1 MNTYHIIIAAAS
13 IIILSF
19 LFNLLAKK
27 TNIPSVLML
36 ILLGVGIQLY
46 KKPDVSNG
54 GSEEWIMTI
63 LEILGNVGLIFI
75 VLEAALDLRLKRDK
89 IGLIIKSFF
98 VALFAL
104 LASSFGIA
112 GLIMVIFPGNPDVDS
127 LFKCLM
133 YAVPL
138 SIMSSAIIIPSV
150 SSLVKEKKEFMIY
163 ESTFSDIL
171 GIMFFYFLKDYAHT
185 EGVGN
190 IIGGVSLNIG
200 ITILIAGVASYL
212 LVLLFQKIEAS
223 AKYFLTFAILLLLY
237 AVGKTFHLSSLL
249 IILFFG
255 LVLNNTQTFFIGP
268 LKTLA
273 KPIKMKESMHELHII
288 TLETAFVLRTFFF
301 VIFGVTIMLSSL
313 IDIKVALIS
322 LIIVAILFAVRFLLL
337 KLFVRKDFIPQL
349 WIAPRGLITVLLFYA
364 IPNGHIDNHGEVLA
378 SYNMNFDYRIQ
389 DFPDGILLYVILISS
404 LIMTISLILNRGEKV
419 RDVFLEVITMKN
431 NDNTLVDKI
440 EESIIGRDQENDIEK
455 EDVEDLETNSEEEK
469 KE

>member
-1 MNTYHIIIAAAS
+1 MNTYYIIIAVAS

-46 KKPDVSNG
+46 HKPDTAPG
-54 GSEEWIMTI
+54 GSEEWVMTI

-75 VLEAALDLRLKRDK
+75 VLEAALDLKLKREK
-89 IGLIIKSFF
+89 AGLIIKSFF
-98 VALFAL
+98 VALIAL
-104 LASSFGIA
+104 LASSFAIA
-112 GLIMVIFPGNPDVDS
+112 GLMMLIWQGNPDANS

-150 SSLVKEKKEFMIY
+150 SSLIKSKQEFMIY

-185 EGVGN
+185 EGVVN

-200 ITILIAGVASYL
+200 VTVLIAIVASYL

-223 AKYFLTFAILLLLY
+223 AKYFLMFAILLLLY
-237 AVGKTFHLSSLL
+237 ALGKSFHLSSLL

-255 LVLNNTQTFFIGP
+255 LVLNNTQTFFLGP
-268 LKTLA
+268 LKSMA
-273 KPIKMKESMHELHII
+273 KPLKMKESMHELHVI

-301 VIFGVTIMLSSL
+301 VIFGITIMLGSL
-313 IDIKVALIS
+313 IDFQVAVIS
-322 LIIVAILFAVRFLLL
+322 IAIVAILFGVRYLLL
-337 KLFVRKDFIPQL
+337 KLFVKKDIIPQL

-364 IPNGHIDNHGEVLA
+364 IPNGHIDSHGAVLA
-378 SYNMNFDYRIQ
+378 KYNMDYDYTIQ
-389 DFPDGILLYVILISS
+389 NFPDGILLYVILISS
-404 LIMTISLILNRGEKV
+404 MIMTVSLILNRGDKV
-419 RDVFLEVITMKN
+419 KDVLLDVITFKN
-431 NDNTLVDKI
+431 DDNSLVD
-440 EESIIGRDQENDIEK
+440 QIEK
-455 EDVEDLETNSEEEK
+455 SLTDKDEENLTEK
-469 KE
+469 DDSDEINTDQ